1 MLKSVRAVNSHDV
14 NIFWERPKI
23 MSSLANA
30 FNIIEHVVA
39 EQVNGLSFTEILQRS
54 NLPRSSAHRLL
65 KELTSLNVLTYDS
78 ETKMY
83 RGGFSLAALGAQ
95 VTSNLDIRQR
105 CRPALKALHDAL
117 GNVVTLSVCGEDSGI
132 YIDKIEPQDFGLRL
146 HSEIGKS
153 FPLHCTA
160 MGKVHLAHG
169 PESLRSRVL
178 SGQLEA
184 HTEATITD
192 PEDLLLELERVRAQ
206 GYAID
211 DEEIS
216 RGLTCI
222 GAPIY
227 DLNGDVVA
235 ALSLTAP
242 SHVYESGIPE
252 DVITA
257 VQVHAK
263 QASLI

>member
-1 MLKSVRAVNSHDV
+1 
-14 NIFWERPKI
+14 

-39 EQVNGLSFTEILQRS
+39 EQANGLNFTQILQRS
-54 NLPRSSAHRLL
+54 ALPRSSAHRLL
-65 KELTSLNVLTYDS
+65 KELTSLGVLTYEP
-78 ETKMY
+78 ETKTY

-95 VTSNLDIRQR
+95 VTSNLDIRQS

-117 GNVVTLSVCGEDSGI
+117 GNVATLSICGEESGI
-132 YIDKIEPQDFGLRL
+132 YIDKIEASDFSLRL
-146 HSEIGKS
+146 HSEVGKS

-169 PESLRSRVL
+169 SEALRARIL
-178 SGQLEA
+178 SAPLEA
-184 HTEATITD
+184 HTESTITTA
-192 PEDLLLELERVRAQ
+192 EDLLAELERVRTQ

-222 GAPIY
+222 GAPIFG
-227 DLNGDVVA
+227 LNGEVIA
-235 ALSLTAP
+235 AMSLTAP
-242 SHVYESGIPE
+242 SHVYENGIPDRTVE
-252 DVITA
+252 TVIR
-257 VQVHAK
+257 HARD
-263 QASLI
+263 ASLR

>member
-1 MLKSVRAVNSHDV
+1 
-14 NIFWERPKI
+14 

-39 EQVNGLSFTEILQRS
+39 EQANGLNFTQILTRS
-54 NLPRSSAHRLL
+54 NLPRSSAHRLV
-65 KELTSLNVLTYDS
+65 KELTTLGVLTYEP
-78 ETKMY
+78 ETKTY

-95 VTSNLDIRQR
+95 VTSNLDIRQA
-105 CRPALKALHDAL
+105 CRPALKALHDTA
-117 GNVVTLSVCGEDSGI
+117 GNVVTLSICGEDSGI

-160 MGKVHLAHG
+160 MGKVHLAYG
-169 PESLRSRVL
+169 SESLKKRLL
-178 SGQLEA
+178 SGKLEA
-184 HTEATITD
+184 HTEATITNSD
-192 PEDLLLELERVRAQ
+192 ALLAELERVRAQ

-222 GAPIY
+222 GAPIFG
-227 DLNGDVVA
+227 LGGKIIA
-235 ALSLTAP
+235 AMSLTAP
-242 SHVYESGIPE
+242 SYVYENGIP
-252 DVITA
+252 DRT
-257 VQVHAK
+257 VQTVLEHAR
-263 QASLI
+263 QASLR

>member
-1 MLKSVRAVNSHDV
+1 
-14 NIFWERPKI
+14 

-30 FNIIEHVVA
+30 FNIIEHVVT
-39 EQVNGLSFTEILQRS
+39 EQANGMSFTEILKRS
-54 NLPRSSAHRLL
+54 ELPRSSAHRLV
-65 KELTSLNVLTYDS
+65 KELTALGVLTYQT
-78 ETKMY
+78 ETKTY

-95 VTSNLDIRQR
+95 VTSNLDIRQS
-105 CRPALKALHDAL
+105 CRPALKGLQDQL
-117 GNVVTLSVCGEDSGI
+117 GNVVTLSICGEDSGI

-169 PESLRSRVL
+169 SDALRARVL
-178 SGQLEA
+178 NGTLEA
-184 HTEATITD
+184 HTEATITKSD
-192 PEDLLLELERVRAQ
+192 GLLAELERVRAQ

-222 GAPIY
+222 GAPIFG
-227 DLNGDVVA
+227 LNGEIIA

-242 SHVYESGIPE
+242 SYVYEDGIPDAIIQTVLE
-252 DVITA
+252 
-257 VQVHAK
+257 HAK
-263 QASLI
+263 QASLR

>member
-1 MLKSVRAVNSHDV
+1 
-14 NIFWERPKI
+14 

-30 FNIIEHVVA
+30 LNILEKVVA
-39 EQVNGLSFTEILQRS
+39 EQANGLTFTEILNRTA
-54 NLPRSSAHRLL
+54 LPRSSSHRLV
-65 KELTSLNVLTYDS
+65 KELTALNLLTYEP
-78 ETKMY
+78 ETKTY

-95 VTSNLDIRQR
+95 VTSNLDIRQT
-105 CRPALKALHDAL
+105 CRPAMKALQESL
-117 GNVVTLSVCGEDSGI
+117 GSVVTLSICGDESGI

-169 PESLRSRVL
+169 SDALRERVL
-178 SGQLEA
+178 SRPLEA

-192 PEDLLLELERVRAQ
+192 AKALLEELERVRAQ

-222 GAPIY
+222 GAPIFG
-227 DLNGDVVA
+227 LNGEVIA
-235 ALSLTAP
+235 AMSLTAP
-242 SHVYESGIPE
+242 SHVYEKGIPDAIIE
-252 DVITA
+252 TVKNFA
-257 VQVHAK
+257 E
-263 QASLI
+263 QASLR

>member
-1 MLKSVRAVNSHDV
+1 
-14 NIFWERPKI
+14 
-23 MSSLANA
+23 MSSIRNA
-30 FNIIEHVVA
+30 FNLIELVVA
-39 EQVNGLSFTEILQRS
+39 EQAKGLTFTEILNRS
-54 NLPRSSAHRLL
+54 ALPRSSAHRLV
-65 KELTSLNVLTYDS
+65 KELTALGVLTYEP
-78 ETKMY
+78 ETKTY

-95 VTSNLDIRQR
+95 VTSNLDIRQS
-105 CRPALKALHDAL
+105 CRPALKALHDTL
-117 GNVVTLSVCGEDSGI
+117 GNVVTLSICGEDNGV

-169 PESLRSRVL
+169 PETLRARIL
-178 SGQLEA
+178 SGHLEA
-184 HTEATITD
+184 HTEATITKAD
-192 PEDLLLELERVRAQ
+192 DLLEELTRVRAQ

-222 GAPIY
+222 GAPIFG
-227 DLNGDVVA
+227 LNGEVIA

-242 SHVYESGIPE
+242 SHIYENGIPAQIIE
-252 DVITA
+252 T
-257 VQVHAK
+257 VQDHAR